1 MGGGDRVS
9 VFDRE
14 RLNARSLA
22 RIRVVLH
29 TQRHRQAMYASS
41 QRSLPG
47 VDTFGLFLRG
57 AVESKLVVEL
67 FG

>member
-1 MGGGDRVS
+1 MGGGDRLS

-14 RLNARSLA
+14 RLSACSRA
-22 RIRVVLH
+22 CIHVALH
-29 TQRHRQAMYASS
+29 TQRHRQALYASS

-47 VDTFGLFLRG
+47 VDAFGLLLRR